1 MMSRSLTGI
10 KDQARVQSVDEPH
23 VQALPVP
30 EIVFGL
36 LVDGYQ
42 YRQFQSI
49 KFSVI
54 DLGWEPEI

>member
-1 MMSRSLTGI
+1 MSRSPAVV
-10 KDQARVQSVDEPH
+10 KARVQSVDEPH

-36 LVDGYQ
+36 LVDVYQ

-49 KFSVI
+49 EFSVI
-54 DLGWEPEI
+54 DYGWEPEIWE